1 MPAFIERKDYEF
13 LLMAEKFCT
22 KVDQYT
28 DLLGLNTDEV
38 ESLKNETHYFQS
50 VFWGGPD
57 SPGEEFSQHKIQ
69 NMRINLSHLA
79 QHCKNNPNYTIP
91 MGIDLGI
98 EIPVYAF
105 LAN

>member
-22 KVDQYT
+22 KVTQYA
-28 DLLGLNTDEV
+28 DLLGLNAGEV
-38 ESLKNETHYFQS
+38 ESLKNESHYFQS
-50 VFWGGPD
+50 VFLGDPD
-57 SPGEEFSQHKIQ
+57 STREEFSQHKIQ

-79 QHCKNNPNYTIP
+79 QCCKNNPNYTVPI
-91 MGIDLGI
+91 GLDLGI